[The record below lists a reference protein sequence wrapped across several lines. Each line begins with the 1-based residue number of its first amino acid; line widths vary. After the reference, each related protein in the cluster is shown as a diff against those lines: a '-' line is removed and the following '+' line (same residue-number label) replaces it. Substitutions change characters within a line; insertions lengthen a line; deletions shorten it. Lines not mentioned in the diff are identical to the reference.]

1 MDVARDLRMESKA
14 DHVLAY
20 LHERGFEHL
29 RVRLHGK
36 LVVIESGPE
45 DDVIP
50 HARLRKDTVNYWKLE
65 MPVHG
70 GRWEPTGIRAFL
82 DDVLEILVTDF
93 PWTLTP
99 IA

>member
-1 MDVARDLRMESKA
+1 MAQDLRMNAKA
-14 DHVLAY
+14 NHVLDY
-20 LHERGFEHL
+20 LHEHGFEHL

-36 LVVIESGPE
+36 LVIIESGPE
-45 DDVIP
+45 DNPIP

-65 MPVHG
+65 MPGHA

-82 DDVLEILVTDF
+82 DDVLETLTTDF

>member
-1 MDVARDLRMESKA
+1 MAKDLLMDAQA
-14 DHVLAY
+14 DRVLDY
-20 LHERGFEHL
+20 LHEHGFEHI
-29 RVRLHGK
+29 RVRRRGK
-36 LVVIESGPE
+36 LVIIESGPE
-45 DDVIP
+45 DDAIP

-65 MPVHG
+65 MPVRG

-82 DDVLEILVTDF
+82 DDVLETLTTDF